1 MIIAKDVGKVYEEG
15 NRALHDVNFMVEKGE
30 FVFLVG
36 ASGAGKSTL
45 IKMFLREIC
54 PSEGEF
60 IVNNVNISKI
70 THREIPYF
78 RRSLGVVF
86 QDFRLLEDKTV
97 YENIEKGKIFES
109 ELNKENT

>member
-1 MIIAKDVGKVYEEG
+1 MSVPFIKTENLSYRYDG
-15 NRALHDVNFMVEKGE
+15 NDGLGSPVLSDLSIEIEKGE

-60 IVNNVNISKI
+60 IVNNVNSW
-70 THREIPYF
+70 
-78 RRSLGVVF
+78 
-86 QDFRLLEDKTV
+86 
-97 YENIEKGKIFES
+97 
-109 ELNKENT
+109 